1 MSKRPRI
8 SHFLGSTLLL
18 LSTQANSQQ
27 QADPHGKPDPRAP
40 LQLVA
45 QSPAPMPT
53 STHLLSHPPGSL
65 LPARPHVVRRP
76 PVQRATA
83 VEPAPAPPAAPKPS
97 GLIDAVTLTDLGF
110 ANGLHFSDLGG
121 HHELYV
127 PLPEQNGVTVN
138 DLVLVFDDFAAHD
151 AKRNLIVQVNDR
163 TVVAVAL
170 DGDGRDRTLRV
181 PLGGARPKDGYVKL
195 AFLYSG
201 AATPDHCIDVRYVGD
216 SVTIRPQTT
225 VEIGIV
231 EGSQLDVTATAE
243 LMPRDVAV
251 VLPGRRLAEAEMA
264 TAITVGRALI
274 NSGRRVSFYA
284 GYNSV
289 ADLAKRDDSGHWS
302 RGVIL
307 VGSLADAGGV
317 VDSPIATVAG
327 PIGQFGTINA
337 VRIHGLPSL
346 VIADAESVRAARLFG
361 TPMLAAARG
370 LAAASVGQV
379 SPVALPTD
387 RVTFDQLGIPP
398 EEIDVYGRADL
409 SAIIDTR
416 RLPAG
421 TRPTRLSLD
430 VMVAPDGA
438 GAKAVLSAFINER
451 LLGSTV
457 AATGEPTHLDL
468 PLPDG
473 LLGTIANLHVVIERE
488 IAQGD
493 CRFGPQGYPAQILGS
508 SALILSNSGAASHD
522 FSDLTSRFVHGIDV
536 LLPAAAADHP
546 QQVLGLVTEITNQ
559 LSPDTA
565 PLNVGFVTTGNA
577 PVPEGPFLAVGDI
590 PPAGTSPR
598 VRFDRGRV
606 AVIDQS
612 GRTLLDL
619 GGFTGG
625 AVMQIVQ
632 AGDTPGLW
640 VKPLSGN
647 GEMPS
652 PPALHLDHGD
662 VAFVDDKG
670 VALAMSTERDTL
682 VRIAYPDQVSWLT
695 VAGRFRSWIIAGL
708 WLLATAVL
716 LLTLQRLFR
725 RRPAGPAE

>member
-1 MSKRPRI
+1 MSKYARI
-8 SHFLGSTLLL
+8 IVLFGGVLLL
-18 LSTQANSQQ
+18 AAAPANSQDQ
-27 QADPHGKPDPRAP
+27 PDLHPP
-40 LQLVA
+40 LQIVA
-45 QSPAPMPT
+45 QAAAPTALP
-53 STHLLSHPPGSL
+53 SK
-65 LPARPHVVRRP
+65 LPARPLVRQPARAKARPPLRPVVARRP
-76 PVQRATA
+76 LATRSA
-83 VEPAPAPPAAPKPS
+83 AAEAAPAAPPPKPN
-97 GLIDAVTLTDLGF
+97 GLQAAITLADVGF

-127 PLPEQNGVTVN
+127 PLPDDADVTAS

-151 AKRNLIVQVNDR
+151 AKRNLIVQINDR
-163 TVVAVAL
+163 TVAAIAL
-170 DGDGRDRTLRV
+170 DGNGRDRTLQV
-181 PLGGARPKDGYVKL
+181 PLGGARPKDGYLKL
-195 AFLYSG
+195 TFTYSG

-216 SVTIRPQTT
+216 SVTIRPQTALDIA
-225 VEIGIV
+225 IG
-231 EGSQLDVTATAE
+231 EASRLDVTATAE

-251 VLPGRRLAEAEMA
+251 VLPGRHLAEAEMA

-274 NSGRRVSFYA
+274 GSGRRVSFYD
-284 GYNSV
+284 GYNAV
-289 ADLAKRDDSGHWS
+289 PDLAKRDDTGRWT
-302 RGVIL
+302 RGIIL

-317 VDSPIATVAG
+317 VDSPLATVAG
-327 PIGQFGTINA
+327 QLGQFGMIEA

-370 LAAASVGQV
+370 LAAASVGPV
-379 SPVALPTD
+379 SPIALPTD

-398 EEIDVYGRADL
+398 QEIEVYGRADL
-409 SAIIDTR
+409 GANLDTR

-421 TRPTRLSLD
+421 TQPTRLSLD

-438 GAKAVLSAFINER
+438 GAKAVVSAFVNER

-468 PLPDG
+468 PLPSG
-473 LLGTIANLHVVIERE
+473 LVGTVATLRVVIERE

-493 CRFGPQGYPAQILGS
+493 CRFGPSGYPAQILGS
-508 SALILSNSGAASHD
+508 SALILGNASAAAHD
-522 FSDLTSRFVHGIDV
+522 FSDLTSRFVHGIDL
-536 LLPAAAADHP
+536 LLPASAADQPTH
-546 QQVLGLVTEITNQ
+546 VLGLVTEITNQ

-565 PLNVGFVTTGNA
+565 PLNVGYVAAGSA
-577 PVPEGPFLAVGDI
+577 PVPEGPFIALGDVA
-590 PPAGTSPR
+590 PAGANPR

-619 GGFTGG
+619 GGFNGG
-625 AVMQIVQ
+625 AVLQVVQ

-640 VKPLSGN
+640 VKPLSESGQA
-647 GEMPS
+647 PS
-652 PPALHLDHGD
+652 PPELNLGHGD

-682 VRIAYPDQVSWLT
+682 VRISYPDQVSWLT
-695 VAGRFRSWIIAGL
+695 VAERFRSWIIAGL

-725 RRPAGPAE
+725 RRPAGPTE